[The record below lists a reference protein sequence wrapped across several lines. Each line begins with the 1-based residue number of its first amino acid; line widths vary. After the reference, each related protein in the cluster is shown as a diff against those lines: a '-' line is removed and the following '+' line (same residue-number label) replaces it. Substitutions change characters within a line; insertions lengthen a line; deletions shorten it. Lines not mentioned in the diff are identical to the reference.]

1 MQQSHSLKPWTVE
14 AEGSLTLVS
23 VLCFLKGPVP
33 SLMPFGYCWAPGR
46 NVIRAEQMKHQDSDC
61 GISTE
66 FKSPPWTWAPPYP
79 LLCDLG
85 TVALPALN
93 PTLVLSPKA
102 IRMLRPL
109 QWV

>member
-46 NVIRAEQMKHQDSDC
+46 NVIRAEQMKHQDSGC

-66 FKSPPWTWAPPYP
+66 LRVLPGLGPHHTPCCATLELSHR
-79 LLCDLG
+79 LL
-85 TVALPALN
+85 
-93 PTLVLSPKA
+93 
-102 IRMLRPL
+102 
-109 QWV
+109 